1 MLKVKQ
7 FEFNMFGENT
17 YVVYDTD
24 TLEAAVVDPGM
35 LSAEDRKTFD
45 DYITLKNLK
54 LIQIINTHMH
64 LDHCFGAN
72 YIRDKYGVKV
82 AANSGDA
89 KLGRELNMQF
99 HAFGGRGELCGVD
112 IDINLVDGDS
122 VEIGRGRLLVIQTPG
137 HSPGGICFYCPEA
150 KFVLTGD
157 TLFHRSIGRTDLEGG
172 NSQQLYDSIHRKLFV
187 LPEDTRV
194 FPGHMD
200 PTTIGEEKKYNPVA

>member
-187 LPEDTRV
+187 LPEDTMV
-194 FPGHMD
+194 FPGHMS
-200 PTTIGEEKKYNPVA
+200 PTTIGEEKKYNPIA

>member
-194 FPGHMD
+194 FPGHMG

>member
-89 KLGRELNMQF
+89 KLGRELDMQF

-187 LPEDTRV
+187 LPEDTMV
-194 FPGHMD
+194 FPGHMS
-200 PTTIGEEKKYNPVA
+200 PTTIGEEKKYNPIA